1 MNLYI
6 HNTITNKKELFV
18 PSSVNKKINM
28 YVCGPTVYSEPHIGN
43 ARAALVGDLYF
54 RLLQEMYENVTYIR
68 NLTDVDD
75 KIIDKSEQSG
85 TPINTLT
92 SEITQT
98 YQSNMLSLNMLE
110 PTFEPR
116 VTENIDI
123 IIKTIEKIL
132 VNKSAYI
139 SENHV
144 VFDTNSFDEYGNLS
158 KKISDDLIDG
168 ARVTPESYKKNPKDF
183 VLWKPSL
190 DSNFG
195 WNSPWGFGRPGW
207 HIECTSMI
215 KSIIGNDETLDSH
228 GGGND
233 LIFPHHENE
242 IAQGSCCSN
251 AKYCNYWFH
260 NGIVLVNKKK
270 MSKSLGNVILVSDI
284 ITKHDP
290 IVVRLALMSTHYRQ
304 PLNWTDNT
312 ITNSKNILDK
322 IYRVLDTYKGTS
334 VERDNNFI
342 GLLCDDIN
350 TPNAIQYLV
359 RQAKESKNK
368 QSNIPKLRYN
378 CRLLGLNKN
387 NLEITV
393 SEKDRIL
400 IENLIS
406 KRDEARNNRDFAQA
420 DLIRNQLESMN
431 VELEDGTDGVSWKI
445 KP

>member
-75 KIIDKSEQSG
+75 KIIEKSEQSG

-132 VNKSAYI
+132 INKSAYI

-215 KSIIGNDETLDSH
+215 KSIIGNDETLDIH

>member
-18 PSSVNKKINM
+18 PNSVNKKINM

-75 KIIDKSEQSG
+75 KIIEKSEQSG

-116 VTENIDI
+116 VTENIGT

-144 VFDTNSFDEYGNLS
+144 VFDTNSFNKYGNLS

-168 ARVTPESYKKNPKDF
+168 ARITPESYKKNPKDF

-195 WNSPWGFGRPGW
+195 WDSPWGFGRPGW

-215 KSIIGNDETLDSH
+215 KSIIGNDETLDIH

-334 VERDNNFI
+334 VEKDNNFL

-368 QSNIPKLRYN
+368 QSNLPKLRYN
-378 CRLLGLNKN
+378 CRLIGLNQN

-406 KRDEARNNRDFAQA
+406 KRDEARNNRDFAEA
-420 DLIRNQLESMN
+420 DSIRNQLESMN

-445 KP
+445 KS

>member
-75 KIIDKSEQSG
+75 KIIEKSEQSG

-132 VNKSAYI
+132 INKSAYI

-215 KSIIGNDETLDSH
+215 KSIIGNDETLDIH

-334 VERDNNFI
+334 VERDNNFM

-406 KRDEARNNRDFAQA
+406 KRDEARNNRDFTQA